1 MSKFNPLKTF
11 FFPLKSHLKSV
22 VIVTVQE
29 DHVFDLGIADQ
40 FEHQSLQKKK
50 GQVSPPVKNRLNTKR
65 KNPNS
70 MSDFLRGP
78 GIFSKWLNDLNLV
91 TTMAWVLKYSLGL
104 FHGYYISLGSWKK
117 RFQGKSRF
125 FNNLIWFHKL
135 GWIFSMNIPLYSRR
149 CCPSHHC
156 LLVGKIRLKN
166 CKYWPLRN
174 EQKCLPVKNL
184 EFQMA
189 VFGLDLLGFEG
200 WSENW
205 FSFS

>member
-11 FFPLKSHLKSV
+11 FPSEISPQVRCNCNCTGRSRFWFGDRWSIRAS
-22 VIVTVQE
+22 E
-29 DHVFDLGIADQ
+29 
-40 FEHQSLQKKK
+40 SSKK

-135 GWIFSMNIPLYSRR
+135 GWIFFHEYSIIFKT
-149 CCPSHHC
+149 
-156 LLVGKIRLKN
+156 LLSKSSLSSLKN
-166 CKYWPLRN
+166 PT
-174 EQKCLPVKNL
+174 QKL
-184 EFQMA
+184 
-189 VFGLDLLGFEG
+189 
-200 WSENW
+200 
-205 FSFS
+205 

>member
-1 MSKFNPLKTF
+1 MQQRIALYTPFDTFFRSISSIKNVKIQSFKTF
-11 FFPLKSHLKSV
+11 FFPSEISPQV
-22 VIVTVQE
+22 RCNCNCTGRSRFWFGDRWSIRASE
-29 DHVFDLGIADQ
+29 
-40 FEHQSLQKKK
+40 SSKK

-156 LLVGKIRLKN
+156 LLDGKN
-166 CKYWPLRN
+166 PSN
-174 EQKCLPVKNL
+174 TTQKL
-184 EFQMA
+184 
-189 VFGLDLLGFEG
+189 
-200 WSENW
+200 
-205 FSFS
+205 

>member
-40 FEHQSLQKKK
+40 FEHRSLQKKVKFRLRSKIASTQK
-50 GQVSPPVKNRLNTKR
+50 GKIQIQCQISWGA
-65 KNPNS
+65 
-70 MSDFLRGP
+70 RGF
-78 GIFSKWLNDLNLV
+78 FSKWLNDLNLV

-174 EQKCLPVKNL
+174 EQKCLPVSKILNSKWRC
-184 EFQMA
+184 
-189 VFGLDLLGFEG
+189 LDLTSSGFEG
-200 WSENW
+200 WPENW